1 MTHSLRLPIPVFRSR
16 LAIPLIAT
24 LLLTGATA
32 VAFADD
38 APAAP
43 TAATADGFT
52 PVNADGQVEVVLKG
66 HVFTPSKIVVPA
78 GKAFQILLKN
88 EDATADEFD
97 SSSLKVEKVV
107 GGGTQGI
114 IRIRPLDP
122 GDYPFMGE
130 FNPATAEGVVTAK

>member
-1 MTHSLRLPIPVFRSR
+1 MTHALWPPAAVFRSR

-32 VAFADD
+32 VAFAEDA
-38 APAAP
+38 APAA
-43 TAATADGFT
+43 AGGFT

-66 HVFTPSKIVVPA
+66 HVFTPAEIVVPA
-78 GKAFQILLKN
+78 GKPFQILLKN

-97 SSSLKVEKVV
+97 SASLKVEKVV

-114 IRIRPLDP
+114 IRVRPLDP

-130 FNPATAEGVVTAK
+130 FNPATAQGVVTAK